1 MPQIINGINGVDAVH
16 ASDFSSQS
24 AFKNGT
30 TADLS
35 IANGLSATNGV
46 SDANG
51 TLKLNGTSDM
61 EPSTNGHGSRMPS
74 KTSSHL
80 NGTTS
85 ADTHIDYKAYHHT
98 GDHVPLVE
106 PVAICGMSMRLPGG
120 IHDAEGYWD
129 LLYNM
134 KSGQGPVPKNRYNAD
149 AWYGPGKIGH
159 VTSKLGYFLD
169 DIDFRNADASFWS
182 MTKQEIEAMDPQQR
196 MTLEIVYECL
206 QNAGQKPVEL
216 RGRKIGVYLGTFEGD
231 WLELDGRDPQGS
243 HVYRLTGYGDYM
255 SANRVH
261 YEFGFMGPSVTIRTA
276 CSSSLT
282 GIHDACQALY
292 SGECEAAVVACANL
306 IFSPRTSI
314 TMQEQ
319 GVLSPTGSCKS
330 FDANADGY
338 ARGEAVSAIYVKK
351 LSDAVRDGDPIR
363 AVIRSTTVNAGG
375 KAATLTSPSTVAHEQ
390 LIYRGHELAGI
401 SDFSRTAM
409 IECHG
414 TGTKIGDPIET
425 NAVANIFGQHGIYI
439 GSVKPNLGHSEG
451 ASGLSSVIKMVLAL
465 EHKTIPPNINF
476 STPNPRIP
484 FKECKLTVPTK
495 PHPWPEGRLERVGV
509 NSFGI
514 GGSNAHVLLES
525 AALFGLDKT
534 KSVAK
539 VENSTP
545 CLLPFSAKHPETLK
559 RTVQNHESYLGTSP
573 EALQDMAF
581 SLAMK
586 RETLTHRAFCVATPE
601 DAFGMSRIAKATGNT
616 QSQLVFAFTGQGAQW
631 PQMGK
636 QLLETDGVC
645 RSTILHLDQVLSTVS
660 KPPKWKLLDEI
671 MRPKKISRL
680 QEAELSQPC
689 CTAIQIA
696 LVDLL
701 QSWNIRPH
709 AVVGHSSGEICAAY
723 AAGAITA
730 DEAIKIAYLRGQ
742 AVKNLPLTLSGG
754 MAAIGLGREDARE
767 FLRPGVIIGCENS
780 PESVTLTGDKDT
792 LEEVMNDIRKAHPE
806 TLVRAL
812 RVECAYHS
820 HHMNTVED
828 VYHKMLGNLV
838 AAESP
843 KIPFYS
849 SVNLKK
855 ITEFGALGPS
865 YWVENLTSPVLFSSA
880 VANILNADGP
890 PKTFLEIG
898 PHNALAGPI
907 RQILRKYNSN
917 ADYYPTLIRGN
928 DSIQET
934 LKAAGELWLSNF
946 EIDFNAINGEGKF
959 LTDLPLYPWHYEE
972 PLWVES
978 RLSKEWR
985 LRKHAHNDILGSRV
999 IESTENEATW
1009 RNVLRLDEVPWIKE
1023 HEVAGDILFP
1033 GVGYVCMAG
1042 EAIRQL
1048 TGSDSFTARR
1058 VHIKSALVLH
1068 QGQNTEIITNLRRCS
1083 LTNTLDSVWY
1093 DYTVSSLNGS
1103 TWIKHSFGQIR
1114 AGSEFPKTAPVLE
1127 PLPRKVETRSW
1138 YRVMKRFGLEY
1149 GPRFFGMRDISAH
1162 PIRKEALATV
1172 PNDNREGESQYAI
1185 HPVSLDC
1192 IIQIFSTAAYHG
1204 LPKKFKH
1211 LAIPT
1216 YIEELYVAPA
1226 EADIH
1231 MQAYADDV
1239 PKGAMSGDL
1248 VATSNGKCVVDM
1260 KGLSL
1265 SRIGE
1270 AGDASDKDPHAAVEL
1285 EWKPDINLLDVS
1297 TLIHVAKDRDIVHRM
1312 LDRFSLACI
1321 IETHHRLAPLKA
1333 AEDFMEKYRT
1343 WLDTIAELA
1352 VQDHYPQV
1360 KECSTLANIDSSE
1373 RKAIIADLFDQLKA
1387 TEASATS
1394 TAIHRIYSSCEDIF
1408 RGNADQL
1415 DILLA
1420 DGILHQ
1426 LYDFMQNSEYS
1437 QFLDLLAHRK
1447 PNMKILEI
1455 GAGTGGTTSTI
1466 LPYLKSAYGERMYL
1480 SYTYTDVSAGFF
1492 VAARE
1497 RFQEFSGIEYATL
1510 DISRDPVEQGFEAKS
1525 FDLIIACN
1533 VLHATPSLN
1542 ETLKNVHSLLNPQGR
1557 LFLQEL
1563 DPKTK
1568 WINFVMGTLPG
1579 WWLGDADH
1587 RPLEPYVA
1595 THRWDKELRNAGF
1608 GGIQAVS
1615 YDGYLNNN
1623 IVATPIAPE
1632 EKLRRVTVLTDNF
1645 DSKVARTTTANLR
1658 RIGLEVDHRT
1668 LEEVPPPGQDIISL
1682 LDTQRA
1688 FLHEASPPELKNLFT
1703 FLQSAQTT
1711 GVLWVTGA
1719 IQVNCKDPRYGM
1731 ILGLS
1736 RTARTELS
1744 MDFATLELES
1754 FDEAGCEAVTNV
1766 FSEFQL
1772 RLREPEADPT
1782 LEWAWSK
1789 GKVQISRYH
1798 WIDVEREL
1806 HNSGSDSS
1814 FAKLEVLKPGFID
1827 SLKWMQVQEDDIG
1840 SEEVEISIGAVGL
1853 NFKDVLV
1860 ATGIV
1865 EDAYSIGRG
1874 LGYESCGTISKVG
1887 SAVRSLKVGDR
1898 VYCSS
1903 SGSFT
1908 TKLVLNAKLCVKIP
1922 KTLSLNDAATMP
1934 SVYCTVIHC
1943 LEDVARMHKG
1953 STVLIHSACGGVG
1966 IAAVQLAKMVG
1977 AEIYCTVGN
1986 VEKTEYL
1993 MKHYDIPRDHIF
2005 NSRDTSFCPG
2015 VMAATHGRGVD
2026 IVLNSLSGELLHA
2039 SWTCVAEFGTMVE
2052 IGRRDFVGQGKLALE
2067 IFEFNRSFVG
2077 FDLLQI
2083 VNDRPDMIDRQVDA
2097 LPY

>member
-1 MPQIINGINGVDAVH
+1 MPKIINSSNGVNTVRGVDSSHGESH
-16 ASDFSSQS
+16 ANGAAS
-24 AFKNGT
+24 AHTPIPNGALATNRVPTMNGT
-30 TADLS
+30 P
-35 IANGLSATNGV
+35 GM
-46 SDANG
+46 
-51 TLKLNGTSDM
+51 NGTSNM
-61 EPSTNGHGSRMPS
+61 APLLNGHGGHMPS
-74 KTSSHL
+74 QTSHNI
-80 NGTTS
+80 NGAS
-85 ADTHIDYKAYHHT
+85 PADTPVDYKVYHHA
-98 GDHVPLVE
+98 GDHAPLVE

-134 KSGQGPVPKNRYNAD
+134 KSGQGTVPKNRYNVD

-206 QNAGQKPVEL
+206 QNAGQNPAEL

-351 LSDAVRDGDPIR
+351 LSDAIRDGDPVR
-363 AVIRSTTVNAGG
+363 AVIRSTTINAGG

-390 LIYRGHELAGI
+390 LIFRGHELAGI

-425 NAVANIFGQHGIYI
+425 NAVANIFGKHGVYI

-451 ASGLSSVIKMVLAL
+451 ASGLSSVIKMILAL
-465 EHKTIPPNINF
+465 EHKTIPPNINYK
-476 STPNPRIP
+476 TPNPRIP
-484 FKECKLTVPTK
+484 FEECKLTVPTK
-495 PHPWPEGRLERVGV
+495 PHPWPEDRLERVGV

-525 AALFGLDKT
+525 AALFGLEKA
-534 KSVAK
+534 KSTAQVR
-539 VENSTP
+539 SSILH
-545 CLLPFSAKHPETLK
+545 LLPFSAKHPEALK
-559 RTVQNHESYLGTSP
+559 RSVQNHESYLGTSP
-573 EALQDMAF
+573 ETLQDMAF

-601 DAFGMSRIAKATGNT
+601 DAFEMSRIAKVTGST
-616 QSQLVFAFTGQGAQW
+616 QPKLIFAFTGQGAQW
-631 PQMGK
+631 AQMGK
-636 QLLETDGVC
+636 QLLDADGVC
-645 RSTILHLDQVLSTVS
+645 RSTILHLDHVLSTVAT
-660 KPPKWKLLDEI
+660 PPKWKLLDEI

-680 QEAELSQPC
+680 QQAEFSQSC

-701 QSWNIRPH
+701 RSWNIKPDG
-709 AVVGHSSGEICAAY
+709 VVGHSSGEICAAY
-723 AAGAITA
+723 ASGAITA

-742 AVKNLPLTLSGG
+742 AVKDVPLALSGG
-754 MAAIGLGREDARE
+754 MAAIGLGREDAE
-767 FLRPGVIIGCENS
+767 KFLRPGVMVGCENS
-780 PESVTLTGDKDT
+780 PESVTLTGDTDV
-792 LEEVMNDIRKAHPE
+792 LEVVMNDIRKAHPE
-806 TLVRAL
+806 SLVRAL
-812 RVECAYHS
+812 KVECAYHS
-820 HHMNTVED
+820 HHMKTVETKYRD
-828 VYHKMLGNLV
+828 MLGNSIAV
-838 AAESP
+838 ESP
-843 KIPFYS
+843 KMPFHS
-849 SVNLKK
+849 SVYTTVV
-855 ITEFGALGPS
+855 TEAGVLGPS
-865 YWVENLTSPVLFSSA
+865 YWVENLLSPVLFSSA
-880 VANILNADGP
+880 VGNILNADGP
-890 PKTFLEIG
+890 SKTFLEIG
-898 PHNALAGPI
+898 PHNALAGPL
-907 RQILRKYNSN
+907 RQIFRKHSPN
-917 ADYYPTLIRGN
+917 AEYYPTLIRGN
-928 DSIQET
+928 DAIQDT
-934 LKAAGELWLSNF
+934 FKAAGEIWLSNF

-978 RLSKEWR
+978 RLSSEWR
-985 LRKHAHNDILGSRV
+985 HRKHAHNDILGSRV
-999 IESTENEATW
+999 IESTESEASW

-1033 GVGYVCMAG
+1033 GVGYTCMAG

-1048 TGSDSFTARR
+1048 TGSSDFTARR

-1068 QGQNTEIITNLRRCS
+1068 QGQNTEVITNLRRSS
-1083 LTNTLDSVWY
+1083 LTTTLDSVWY
-1093 DYTVSSLNGS
+1093 DYTISSLNES

-1127 PLPRKVETRSW
+1127 PLPRRVDTRSW
-1138 YRVMKRFGLEY
+1138 YRIMKRFGLEY
-1149 GPRFFGMRDISAH
+1149 GPRFFGMGDISAH
-1162 PIRKEALATV
+1162 PVRKEALATV
-1172 PNDNREGESQYAI
+1172 PNDNREDESQYAV

-1204 LPKKFKH
+1204 LPRKFKH

-1226 EADIH
+1226 ESEIL

-1248 VATSNGKCVVDM
+1248 VAVSNGKCVVDM

-1270 AGDASDKDPHAAVEL
+1270 AEDASGEDPNAAVEL
-1285 EWKPDINLLDVS
+1285 EWKPDINLLNAS
-1297 TLIHVAKDRDIVHRM
+1297 TLIHVAKDRDVVHSM
-1312 LDRFSLACI
+1312 LDRFSLACM
-1321 IETHHRLAPLKA
+1321 IETHQRLISLKA
-1333 AEDFMEKYRT
+1333 AEGFLEKYRA
-1343 WLDTIAELA
+1343 WLNTAVELA
-1352 VQDHYPQV
+1352 VHNRYPQV
-1360 KECSTLANIDSSE
+1360 DECSALIHMDSSE
-1373 RKAIIADLFDQLKA
+1373 RVAIITDLYDQLKK

-1394 TAIHRIYSSCEDIF
+1394 TAVHRIYSSCEDIF
-1408 RGNADQL
+1408 SGSADQL

-1420 DGILHQ
+1420 DGVLNQ
-1426 LYDFMQNSEYS
+1426 LYDFMQNSEYGR
-1437 QFLDLLAHRK
+1437 FLDLLAHRK
-1447 PNMKILEI
+1447 PNMRILEI
-1455 GAGTGGTTSTI
+1455 GAGTGGTTSTV
-1466 LPYLKSAYGERMYL
+1466 LPHFKSAYGERMYS
-1480 SYTYTDVSAGFF
+1480 SYTYTDISAGFF

-1497 RFQEFSGIEYATL
+1497 RFQEYTGIEYATL
-1510 DISRDPVEQGFEAKS
+1510 DISKDPIEQGFEAGS

-1533 VLHATPSLN
+1533 VLHATPSLH
-1542 ETLKNVHSLLNPQGR
+1542 ETLKNLHTLLHSRGR

-1587 RPLEPYVA
+1587 RPSEPYVA
-1595 THRWDKELRNAGF
+1595 TDRWDKELRNAGF
-1608 GGIQAVS
+1608 GGVQAVS

-1623 IVATPIAPE
+1623 IIATPIVLE
-1632 EKLRRVTVLTDNF
+1632 EKLRRVTVLTDDF
-1645 DSKVARTTTANLR
+1645 RSHAARMVTA
-1658 RIGLEVDHRT
+1658 GLSGVGFEVDHRT
-1668 LEEVPPPGQDIISL
+1668 LDEIPPPGQDIISL
-1682 LDTQRA
+1682 LDIQRP
-1688 FLHEASPPELKNLFT
+1688 FLHEASPTQLKDLFT
-1703 FLQSAQTT
+1703 FMRSAQTT
-1711 GVLWVTGA
+1711 GLLWVSGA
-1719 IQVNCKDPRYGM
+1719 IQVDCKDPRYGM
-1731 ILGLS
+1731 ILGFS

-1754 FDEAGCEAVTNV
+1754 FDEAGYEAVTNI

-1772 RLREPEADPT
+1772 RLREPEVDPT
-1782 LEWAWSK
+1782 LEWAWSQ
-1789 GKVQISRYH
+1789 GTAQISRYH
-1798 WIDVEREL
+1798 WIDIGEEL
-1806 HNSGSDSS
+1806 QDSSSDSPMC
-1814 FAKLEVLKPGFID
+1814 KLEVLKPGFID
-1827 SLKWMQVQEDDIG
+1827 SLKWIQVQETKLG
-1840 SEEVEISIGAVGL
+1840 FEEVEITIGAVGF

-1860 ATGIV
+1860 ATGVV

-1887 SAVRSLKVGDR
+1887 SAVRNLSVGDR

-1943 LEDVARMHKG
+1943 LQDVARMHKG
-1953 STVLIHSACGGVG
+1953 NTVLIHSACGGVG
-1966 IAAVQLAKMVG
+1966 IAAIQLAQMVG

-1986 VEKTEYL
+1986 NEKVEYL
-1993 MKHYDIPRDHIF
+1993 MKEYGIPQDRIF
-2005 NSRDTSFCPG
+2005 NSRDSSFYPS

-2039 SWTCVAEFGTMVE
+2039 SWRSVAEFGTMVE

-2067 IFEFNRSFVG
+2067 IFESNRSFVG

-2083 VNDRPDMIDRQVDA
+2083 VNDRPDMIDR
-2097 LPY
+2097 